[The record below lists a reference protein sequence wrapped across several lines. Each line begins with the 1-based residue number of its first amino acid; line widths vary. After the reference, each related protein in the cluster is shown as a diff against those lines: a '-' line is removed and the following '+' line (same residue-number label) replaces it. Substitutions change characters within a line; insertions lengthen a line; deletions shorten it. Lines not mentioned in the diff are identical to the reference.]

1 MRQHINGID
10 HVVIVVRDLDAARDA
25 FGKMGFTVTPRG
37 YHTLGSQNHC
47 VMFGHDYIELLW
59 SPEDTPH
66 PSRQY
71 YTEFARAGAGLA
83 AIALKTD
90 SAKGAYTEMLWSGFA
105 PSDPVEFSRP
115 VEVSE
120 GKCEARFRVS
130 MAAPD
135 RTPGGRMFVCEHLT
149 RDVVWRPEYQR
160 HANGATGIAAVA
172 IVADD
177 VTDAARPTSGS
188 SQSSRTDRR
197 GLKVRTG
204 DAPIAFVTARS
215 LAAAPERPDE
225 RAACTADGGVVR
237 PRCRSRRGR
246 GPLRPVGSGPRACP
260 TVRSRSAQTWR
271 TASHSYRVGDLCVN
285 GPSSQRLALVRR
297 RSVGRCISWPSSIPP
312 LSSAPG

>member
-177 VTDAARPTSGS
+177 VTDAARPYE
-188 SQSSRTDRR
+188 RLFAIRAEPIAE

-215 LAAAPERPDE
+215 LAAKLPSVRMSARPAPLM
-225 RAACTADGGVVR
+225 AALFVRVADRDGAEAALKAGG
-237 PRCRSRRGR
+237 
-246 GPLRPVGSGPRACP
+246 LRPARMPDGSIALGAD
-260 TVRSRSAQTWR
+260 VA
-271 TASHSYRVGDLCVN
+271 HGV
-285 GPSSQRLALVRR
+285 ALVF
-297 RSVGRCISWPSSIPP
+297 G
-312 LSSAPG
+312 